1 MNGEKTGFI
10 RRIVKGFVRNLIFLL
25 FPVRK
30 NRMIFAFSPSGMDN
44 SESLLDYIRANCDNV
59 SIGVRT
65 ENRQD
70 QSLFKEK
77 YRGDR
82 RINVFIKKNRPLFA
96 YWFLLTSQ
104 YVFFSNGS
112 ILHVANKRQGQIVI
126 NLWHGC
132 GYKDIQNPANKWING
147 TMFDYVLVPG
157 KVFVET
163 KAAFFSCEKGQV
175 LPIGYPRY
183 DILRKQYPQV
193 ERELNKHLFKKMVV
207 WMPTYRKVDSGEA
220 PESNIQTDFDLPL
233 LNSEEELKQL
243 NRFCQQRQILLYI
256 KKHPAQVPYTSE
268 GLNLSN
274 IVFLS
279 YNDLRRR
286 GIQNCELLASADA
299 LISDYSSA
307 AIDYLLLDRPVAF
320 ALADFE
326 AYRDTRG
333 FVFADPLKYMPG
345 YHLYTFADMKMFLDD
360 VVQGLDPYAEKRC
373 QIMPEVHNSCDNYC
387 ARVWETIQTLGG

>member
-1 MNGEKTGFI
+1 M
-10 RRIVKGFVRNLIFLL
+10 
-25 FPVRK
+25 
-30 NRMIFAFSPSGMDN
+30 
-44 SESLLDYIRANCDNV
+44 
-59 SIGVRT
+59 
-65 ENRQD
+65 
-70 QSLFKEK
+70 
-77 YRGDR
+77 
-82 RINVFIKKNRPLFA
+82 
-96 YWFLLTSQ
+96 
-104 YVFFSNGS
+104 
-112 ILHVANKRQGQIVI
+112 
-126 NLWHGC
+126 
-132 GYKDIQNPANKWING
+132 
-147 TMFDYVLVPG
+147 
-157 KVFVET
+157 
-163 KAAFFSCEKGQV
+163 
-175 LPIGYPRY
+175 
-183 DILRKQYPQV
+183 

-279 YNDLRRR
+279 YNYLRRR
-286 GIQNCELLASADA
+286 GIQNCELLALADA

-333 FVFADPLKYMPG
+333 FVFADPLNYMPG
-345 YHLYTFADMKMFLDD
+345 HHLYTFEDMKMFLDD
-360 VVQGLDPYAEKRC
+360 VVQGLDPYAEKRR